1 MLKPL
6 KRAVLLAML
15 SPLARSVMRERL
27 TMLGARKMLRLERA
41 ATTLRR
47 RGVAGDFVEFG
58 LALGGSGIL
67 LARHARRDGRQF
79 HGFDVFGMIP
89 PPTSEKDDATSKA
102 RYEEIAAGK
111 SKGIGDDI
119 YYGYLPNLFDVVSGS
134 FARHGVPVDGQA
146 VVLHKGLFEE
156 TLPHYAN
163 RPVALAH
170 VDCDWYDPAKL
181 VLTTLAD
188 RVPSGGVIIMDDYH
202 AYGGARTATEEF
214 LRERDDYALEDGDN
228 VILRRR

>member
-1 MLKPL
+1 MLKSL
-6 KRAVLLAML
+6 KRTALLALL
-15 SPLARSVMRERL
+15 SPLARAVMRERL
-27 TMLGARKMLRLERA
+27 TMLGARKLLRLERA
-41 ATTLRR
+41 ASALRR
-47 RGVAGDFVEFG
+47 RGIQGDFAEFG

-67 LARHARRDGRQF
+67 LARHALRDGRQF

-102 RYEEIAAGK
+102 RHEEIASGR
-111 SKGIGDDI
+111 SRGIGGDT
-119 YYGYLPNLFDVVSGS
+119 YYGYVPNLFEVVRDS
-134 FARHGVPVDGQA
+134 FARHGVAVDGERVA
-146 VVLHKGLFEE
+146 LHKGLFQE
-156 TLPHYAN
+156 TLPGYAG

-170 VDCDWYDPAKL
+170 VDCDWYDPARL

-188 RVPSGGVIIMDDYH
+188 RVPPGGVIVMDDYH

-214 LRERDDYALEDGDN
+214 LRERRDFTLEDGDN